1 MSDKHLLN
9 LKQNGCC
16 QVNVFIVQI
25 LWGWPRREAG
35 LAHVFQG
42 PLMDALKT
50 ALKA

>member
-9 LKQNGCC
+9 LKQNGFC
-16 QVNVFIVQI
+16 QVYKR
-25 LWGWPRREAG
+25 LYCADPPGPRREAG